1 VTVLDAI
8 TGSLP
13 HRRAEAERFAA
24 LLDGRRVNGG
34 PEDHPELAD
43 LAGLASALAPVEH
56 APDPSFRLG
65 LRERLVAEAAD
76 LPQRPVTA
84 PQGVR
89 PDSRSTGTTGDHRDQ
104 PRWRTAAATL
114 TAVALVTGAGAAAA
128 SNRALPGD
136 SLYGLKRQIESVELS
151 LARTDLGRGTE
162 LLEQAEARLSEAEQ
176 LAASSSV
183 TEPETQQQLAST
195 LDDMAAATEDGS
207 TALLDAYRETGDP
220 EPLQV
225 LDRFATRQRE
235 RLADLMA
242 LLSPEL
248 RDRMSPV
255 LDALARL
262 DAQATALLGSATRL
276 TALESAR
283 ESGDGW
289 AVSRLLATS
298 SGTGSGSDR
307 GTSTGNGPGADLTGT
322 AGDLTSDGGSLA
334 DGDSTGTGA
343 VGGLLDDTTD
353 ALTGATGSGSSGTAG
368 GAGTTSGG
376 VGAGV
381 DDVTDGATTAAG
393 SVTSAVPL
401 PPAPS
406 AAPLPTT
413 SPLPTL
419 DTSSIT
425 SPLPTASGCVTLLG
439 VSTC

>member
-1 VTVLDAI
+1 MTVLDAI

-13 HRRAEAERFAA
+13 HRRDEAERFGA

-43 LAGLASALAPVEH
+43 LAELASALAPVEH
-56 APDPSFRLG
+56 SPDPSFRLS

-76 LPQRPVTA
+76 LSERPVTA
-84 PQGVR
+84 PEGVR
-89 PDSRSTGTTGDHRDQ
+89 PDSRSTGTTRDHRDQ

-151 LARTDLGRGTE
+151 LARTDLGRGSE

-183 TEPETQQQLAST
+183 TEAETQQQLTST
-195 LDDMAAATEDGS
+195 LDDMAAATADGA

-225 LDRFATRQRE
+225 LDRFATEQRE
-235 RLADLMA
+235 RLTDLMA
-242 LLSPEL
+242 LLSPAL
-248 RDRMSPV
+248 RDRMAPV
-255 LDALARL
+255 LDELARL
-262 DAQATALLGSATRL
+262 DAQATPLLGSATEL
-276 TALESAR
+276 TALASAR
-283 ESGDGW
+283 DSGDGW

-298 SGTGSGSDR
+298 SGTGAGSGG
-307 GTSTGNGPGADLTGT
+307 GTSAGTGSGADPTGT
-322 AGDLTSDGGSLA
+322 AGDLTSGGGTLA
-334 DGDSTGTGA
+334 DGGSTGTGA
-343 VGGLLDDTTD
+343 VGDLLDNTTD
-353 ALTGATGSGSSGTAG
+353 AMTGSTGSGGSGG

-376 VGAGV
+376 VGDTVG
-381 DDVTDGATTAAG
+381 DVTDGATTAVG

-401 PPAPS
+401 PPAPTTS
-406 AAPLPTT
+406 PLPTV